1 MSSIVPTALGD
12 AETVTEAVDLE
23 RLDAIFGEEFVARVN
38 PVGQPE
44 PVADRAAGTGHDS
57 SQGLGRARRLAAPSA
72 GTTGVGVA
80 GDAGHMFYFVS
91 TS

>member
-23 RLDAIFGEEFVARVN
+23 RLDALFGEEFVARLN

-44 PVADRAAGTGHDS
+44 PIAGRAAGTGHDQQPTARKGAS
-57 SQGLGRARRLAAPSA
+57 TGSAVSWWLGCR
-72 GTTGVGVA
+72 GGW
-80 GDAGHMFYFVS
+80 
-91 TS
+91 

>member
-23 RLDAIFGEEFVARVN
+23 RLDANFGEEFVARVN

-44 PVADRAAGTGHDS
+44 PVAGRAAGTGHD
-57 SQGLGRARRLAAPSA
+57 QQPRAREGASVGSA
-72 GTTGVGVA
+72 
-80 GDAGHMFYFVS
+80 VS
-91 TS
+91 RYDGCRGGW